1 MADKNMQG
9 FFSYVTISDDDEK
22 WQFVCTDGGS
32 TTIAPCTVYPPHK
45 EMHPNSHKTVATGR
59 ILNEYQIIY
68 ITQGSGELYTNDT
81 RYTIRPGTAFII
93 FPGIFHAYKPVFEV
107 GWTEYWVG
115 FKGPYIKTLQ
125 QEGFIS
131 PEQPCFSVGLQ
142 NSLLN
147 LYDQILE
154 EIRSQKP
161 FFQLKASSY
170 TLALLAEILSYEKQ
184 NLQYCHSEQ
193 IVEKAK
199 FIMEEHV
206 YGEIDMHSVCRTI
219 GVSTSHLNDV
229 FKSYTGMTPYQYF
242 ISIKIHK
249 AKELLEKGDESI
261 KEIAFRLGF
270 TDQYYFSRL
279 FKKKT
284 GISPSHWASYFYR
297 R

>member
-1 MADKNMQG
+1 MADKKLQG
-9 FFSYVTISDDDEK
+9 FFSYVTISEYDEK

-32 TTIAPCTVYPPHK
+32 TTIAPYVEYPPHK
-45 EMHPNSHKTVATGR
+45 NMHPNSHKSVATGR
-59 ILNEYQIIY
+59 ILNEYQIVY
-68 ITQGSGELYTNDT
+68 ITQGKGELQANNT
-81 RYTIRPGTAFII
+81 RYAINPGTVFII
-93 FPGIFHAYKPVFEV
+93 FPGMYHTYKPAFEI

-115 FKGPYIKTLQ
+115 FKGPYLEKLQ
-125 QEGFIS
+125 LEGFIS
-131 PEQPCFSVGLQ
+131 PDHPCYYVGLQ
-142 NSLLN
+142 NSLLS

-170 TLALLAEILSYEKQ
+170 TLSLLAEILSYEKQ
-184 NLQYCHSEQ
+184 NLQHCHSEQ

-206 YGEIDMHSVCRTI
+206 YGEIHVDFICRSI
-219 GVSTSHLNDV
+219 GVSSSHLNDV
-229 FKSYTGMTPYQYF
+229 FKSYTGMTPYHYF
-242 ISIKIHK
+242 IGIKIHK
-249 AKELLEKGDESI
+249 AKELLEKGDQSI

-284 GISPSHWASYFYR
+284 GISPSHWASYLYR
-297 R
+297 